1 MHLGTDYKFPWAER
15 SAVLVTQA
23 QYTTGTCT
31 ATQGSTTL
39 TGSGTAWNTAN
50 AFSVN
55 NMRAGGK
62 IKVGG
67 GLNPY
72 EIQSVSSDTAAV
84 LASKYTE
91 ATATTSTYTYFEDA
105 YALASDFLRP
115 VDTQRFSD
123 DVPIDL
129 ISRTE
134 FRRRYPANSTP
145 GRPSV
150 ACIVDSAP
158 SGNTTLVR
166 KVRFNQPPD
175 TYYSIPYTYLTA
187 NLVVSSLELRRSTS
201 ADADEPIVPLRYRHA
216 IVFHALYNWYRDK
229 KDDQRMDA
237 AKGEYTDVMLRV
249 MSDVEVGGV
258 RPQLRPRVSGYA
270 MSARRPWSGGYRRFM

>member
-1 MHLGTDYKFPWAER
+1 VSVTSQVTTFSDLYGDLINRVRDHVGVTATDNVAKRYINIALQDMHLGTDYKYPWAER

-134 FRRRYPANSTP
+134 FRAATRRTALPGAHRWPASST
-145 GRPSV
+145 RRHR
-150 ACIVDSAP
+150 A
-158 SGNTTLVR
+158 T
-166 KVRFNQPPD
+166 
-175 TYYSIPYTYLTA
+175 
-187 NLVVSSLELRRSTS
+187 RRSCARSGSTS
-201 ADADEPIVPLRYRHA
+201 
-216 IVFHALYNWYRDK
+216 
-229 KDDQRMDA
+229 
-237 AKGEYTDVMLRV
+237 
-249 MSDVEVGGV
+249 
-258 RPQLRPRVSGYA
+258 RPTRTTRSRTPT
-270 MSARRPWSGGYRRFM
+270 